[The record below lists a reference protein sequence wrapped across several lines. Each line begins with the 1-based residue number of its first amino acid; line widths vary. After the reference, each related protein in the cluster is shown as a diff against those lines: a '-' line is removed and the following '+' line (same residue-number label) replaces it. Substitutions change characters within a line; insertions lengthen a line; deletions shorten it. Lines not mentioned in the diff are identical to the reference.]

1 MAEAKVREAAEL
13 IKNILRD
20 RNITVDRIVIFGS
33 YARGNYAGSSDIDI
47 AIVSRDFDGKDV
59 FQKAEMLKG
68 LKWTLVEKFEL
79 AFDIVPVSLKQWQ
92 ESSSLVVDFIKE
104 GQTLLTTDDRP

>member
-1 MAEAKVREAAEL
+1 MAEATVKQAAEL
-13 IKNILRD
+13 IKNILKD
-20 RNITVDRIVIFGS
+20 RNITVDKIVVFGS
-33 YARGNYAGSSDIDI
+33 YAKGNYTKDSDLDI
-47 AIVSRDFDGKDV
+47 AVISRDFNEKDV

-68 LKWTLVEKFEL
+68 LKWTLVEKFKV

-104 GQTLLTTDDRP
+104 GTLL

>member
-1 MAEAKVREAAEL
+1 MAEAEVREAAEL
-13 IKNILRD
+13 IKNLVKD
-20 RNITVDRIVIFGS
+20 RNITVDRIIIFGS
-33 YARGNYAGSSDIDI
+33 CAKGNYTKGSDIDI
-47 AIVSRDFDGKDV
+47 AVISRDFNEKDV

-104 GQTLLTTDDRP
+104 GETLPLL